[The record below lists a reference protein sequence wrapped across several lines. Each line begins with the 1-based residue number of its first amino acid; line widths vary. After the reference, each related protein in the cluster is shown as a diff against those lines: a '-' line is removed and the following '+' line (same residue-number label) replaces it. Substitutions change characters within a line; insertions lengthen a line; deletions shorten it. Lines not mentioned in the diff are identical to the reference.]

1 MEITGAIGM
10 IDFLWTYVLWPLGL
24 LLVALLFAS
33 VFFGK
38 NDDDRNVG

>member
-1 MEITGAIGM
+1 M

-24 LLVALLFAS
+24 LLVALLFAAA
-33 VFFGK
+33 FFGK